1 MIDDT
6 HWFVLNSEFLQTRG
20 YESVINSI
28 WRSGNRC
35 HQKDTVN
42 VLTETNAAY
51 QDGGSTDY
59 SSVNA
64 QTINLPSSG
73 TISELNTERIRPDK
87 YELVYSFAD
96 FDGSIV
102 SIKRPL
108 ILLNTLGDVN
118 NDKQADTKDVSRIRN
133 RFSADLANNTNVT
146 GYDVGGLLNRYRICD
161 VNKDRAVNLIDANNI
176 RAKKI
181 IQFYTNDGGGA

>member
-1 MIDDT
+1 MFIR
-6 HWFVLNSEFLQTRG
+6 LQ
-20 YESVINSI
+20 I
-28 WRSGNRC
+28 
-35 HQKDTVN
+35 
-42 VLTETNAAY
+42 LT
-51 QDGGSTDY
+51 D
-59 SSVNA
+59 
-64 QTINLPSSG
+64 
-73 TISELNTERIRPDK
+73 
-87 YELVYSFAD
+87 
-96 FDGSIV
+96 SIV

>member
-1 MIDDT
+1 MNPI
-6 HWFVLNSEFLQTRG
+6 
-20 YESVINSI
+20 
-28 WRSGNRC
+28 
-35 HQKDTVN
+35 
-42 VLTETNAAY
+42 ET
-51 QDGGSTDY
+51 
-59 SSVNA
+59 
-64 QTINLPSSG
+64 
-73 TISELNTERIRPDK
+73 
-87 YELVYSFAD
+87 
-96 FDGSIV
+96 
-102 SIKRPL
+102 SIKKKIQSNGVQLKDWNIQINYGIKTGFNDAFIISKEKKDELIAADPKSAEIIRPL

-176 RAKKI
+176 RAKKM

>member
-1 MIDDT
+1 MRVQPAVHVQNSWGYAAGSMSLDQWINQDRAVKEAIDYFIQYAGMSPDG
-6 HWFVLNSEFLQTRG
+6 QTQ
-20 YESVINSI
+20 I
-28 WRSGNRC
+28 
-35 HQKDTVN
+35 
-42 VLTETNAAY
+42 
-51 QDGGSTDY
+51 
-59 SSVNA
+59 
-64 QTINLPSSG
+64 
-73 TISELNTERIRPDK
+73 
-87 YELVYSFAD
+87 AD

-176 RAKKI
+176 RAKKM